1 MSFQKIKGKFVK
13 VMEDSGVITAF
24 RGAVIYGESLT
35 KNDDAEVS
43 ASGLMG
49 IVLVAVMAAY
59 ALPIAINAFTN
70 TTYSDPMFESMKIII
85 PLAIFGGVAIGFMKG
100 WI

>member
-1 MSFQKIKGKFVK
+1 MVLQMVK
-13 VMEDSGVITAF
+13 SKLSKAMAESTVITAF
-24 RGAVIYGESLT
+24 HAAVIYGESLM

-70 TTYSDPMFESMKIII
+70 TTYEDPMFESMKIII

>member
-1 MSFQKIKGKFVK
+1 MVLQKVK
-13 VMEDSGVITAF
+13 SKLSKAMDESPAITAF
-24 RGAVIYGESLT
+24 RGAVIYGESLM

-70 TTYSDPMFESMKIII
+70 ASYSDPMFDSMKIII

-100 WI
+100 WL

>member
-1 MSFQKIKGKFVK
+1 MVLQKIRGKISK
-13 VMEDSGVITAF
+13 VMDESVTIAAF
-24 RGAVIYGESLT
+24 RSAILYGESL
-35 KNDDAEVS
+35 NEDAEVS
-43 ASGLMG
+43 ASSLMG

-70 TTYSDPMFESMKIII
+70 TTYTDPMFESMKIII

>member
-1 MSFQKIKGKFVK
+1 MVLQKVK
-13 VMEDSGVITAF
+13 SKLSKAMAESTVITAF
-24 RGAVIYGESLT
+24 HVAVMYGESLM

-70 TTYSDPMFESMKIII
+70 TTYDDPMFESMKIII

-100 WI
+100 WV

>member
-1 MSFQKIKGKFVK
+1 MRLHEIKNKLANFMDESSV
-13 VMEDSGVITAF
+13 VIAF
-24 RGAVIYGESLT
+24 RNGVSYGESLF

-43 ASGLMG
+43 ASALMG

-70 TTYSDPMFESMKIII
+70 TTYDDPMFESMKIII

-100 WI
+100 WM

>member
-1 MSFQKIKGKFVK
+1 MRFQKIKSKLSK
-13 VMEDSGVITAF
+13 AMDESPAITAF
-24 RGAVIYGESLT
+24 RSAVIYGESLMR
-35 KNDDAEVS
+35 NDDAEVS

-70 TTYSDPMFESMKIII
+70 TTYEDPMFESMKIII

>member
-1 MSFQKIKGKFVK
+1 MVLQKIRGKISK
-13 VMEDSGVITAF
+13 VMDESYTITAF
-24 RGAVIYGESLT
+24 RSAITFGESL
-35 KNDDAEVS
+35 NEDAEVS

-70 TTYSDPMFESMKIII
+70 TTYTDPMFESMKIII

>member
-1 MSFQKIKGKFVK
+1 MVFQKIRGKLSNV
-13 VMEDSGVITAF
+13 VDNSGVITAF

-43 ASGLMG
+43 ASSLMG

-70 TTYSDPMFESMKIII
+70 TTYDDPMFESMKIII

>member
-1 MSFQKIKGKFVK
+1 MVLQKIRGKLTK
-13 VMEDSGVITAF
+13 AMDDSGVITAF

-70 TTYSDPMFESMKIII
+70 TTYEDPMFESMKIIS

>member
-1 MSFQKIKGKFVK
+1 MVLQKIKGKISKIADESV
-13 VMEDSGVITAF
+13 VITTF
-24 RGAVIYGESLT
+24 RNAITYGETL
-35 KNDDAEVS
+35 NDDSQVS

-100 WI
+100 WL

>member
-1 MSFQKIKGKFVK
+1 MVLQKLKTKLANFAEESSVISAFR
-13 VMEDSGVITAF
+13 SGVM
-24 RGAVIYGESLT
+24 YGESLF
-35 KNDDAEVS
+35 KNDDAEVT

-70 TTYSDPMFESMKIII
+70 TTYEDPMFESMKIII

>member
-1 MSFQKIKGKFVK
+1 MVFEKIRTKLANFMDESSV
-13 VMEDSGVITAF
+13 VNAFRSGVS
-24 RGAVIYGESLT
+24 YGESLI

-43 ASGLMG
+43 ASALMG

-70 TTYSDPMFESMKIII
+70 TTYEDPMFESMKIII

>member
-1 MSFQKIKGKFVK
+1 MRFQKIKSKLSK
-13 VMEDSGVITAF
+13 AMDESTAIIAF
-24 RGAVIYGESLT
+24 RSAVIYGESLFE
-35 KNDDAEVS
+35 NDDAEVS

-70 TTYSDPMFESMKIII
+70 TTYEDPMFESMKIII

>member
-1 MSFQKIKGKFVK
+1 MVLQKVK
-13 VMEDSGVITAF
+13 SKLSKAMDESTAITAF
-24 RGAVIYGESLT
+24 RGAVIYGESLFD
-35 KNDDAEVS
+35 NDDAEVS

-70 TTYSDPMFESMKIII
+70 TTYEDPMFESMKIII

>member
-1 MSFQKIKGKFVK
+1 MRLQEIKNNLANIMDESSV
-13 VMEDSGVITAF
+13 VTAF
-24 RGAVIYGESLT
+24 RNGVIYGESLM

-43 ASGLMG
+43 ASALMG

-70 TTYSDPMFESMKIII
+70 TTYEDPMFESMKIII

>member
-1 MSFQKIKGKFVK
+1 MVLQKIRGKISK
-13 VMEDSGVITAF
+13 VMDESATVTAF
-24 RGAVIYGESLT
+24 RGAVIYGESLN
-35 KNDDAEVS
+35 KNDDAVS
-43 ASGLMG
+43 ASSLMG

-70 TTYSDPMFESMKIII
+70 TTYEDPMFESMKIII

-100 WI
+100 WV

>member
-1 MSFQKIKGKFVK
+1 
-13 VMEDSGVITAF
+13 
-24 RGAVIYGESLT
+24 
-35 KNDDAEVS
+35 
-43 ASGLMG
+43 MG

>member
-1 MSFQKIKGKFVK
+1 MVLQKIRGKISK
-13 VMEDSGVITAF
+13 VMDESVTIAAF
-24 RGAVIYGESLT
+24 RSAVLYGESL
-35 KNDDAEVS
+35 NEDAQVS

-70 TTYSDPMFESMKIII
+70 TTYTDPMFESMKIII

>member
-1 MSFQKIKGKFVK
+1 MRLQEIKNNLANFMGTSSV
-13 VMEDSGVITAF
+13 VIAF
-24 RGAVIYGESLT
+24 RNGVSYGESLM

-43 ASGLMG
+43 ASALMG

-70 TTYSDPMFESMKIII
+70 TTYDDPMFESMKIII

>member
-70 TTYSDPMFESMKIII
+70 TTCSDPMFESMKIII

>member
-1 MSFQKIKGKFVK
+1 MSFQKIKGKLAK
-13 VMEDSGVITAF
+13 AMDDSAAITAF
-24 RGAVIYGESLT
+24 RGAVIYGESLFE
-35 KNDDAEVS
+35 NDDAEVS

-70 TTYSDPMFESMKIII
+70 TTYEDPMFESMKIII

>member
-1 MSFQKIKGKFVK
+1 MSFQKIKSKLSKAVD
-13 VMEDSGVITAF
+13 ESAAITAF
-24 RGAVIYGESLT
+24 RSAVIYGESLM

-70 TTYSDPMFESMKIII
+70 TNYEDPMFESMKIII

>member
-1 MSFQKIKGKFVK
+1 MSFQKIKNKISK
-13 VMEDSGVITAF
+13 AMDDSAAITAF
-24 RGAVIYGESLT
+24 RGAVIYGESLM

-70 TTYSDPMFESMKIII
+70 TTYEDPMFESMKIII

>member
-1 MSFQKIKGKFVK
+1 MVLQKVK
-13 VMEDSGVITAF
+13 SKLSKAMDESTAITAF
-24 RGAVIYGESLT
+24 RGALIYGESLFE
-35 KNDDAEVS
+35 NDDAEVS
-43 ASGLMG
+43 ASGLMA

-70 TTYSDPMFESMKIII
+70 TTYEDPMIESMKIII

>member
-1 MSFQKIKGKFVK
+1 MSFQKIRSKLTK
-13 VMEDSGVITAF
+13 VMDDSGVITTF

-70 TTYSDPMFESMKIII
+70 TTYTDPMFESMKIII

>member
-1 MSFQKIKGKFVK
+1 MVIEKIRTKLANFAEESSVISAFR
-13 VMEDSGVITAF
+13 SGVN
-24 RGAVIYGESLT
+24 YGESLI

-43 ASGLMG
+43 ASALMG

-70 TTYSDPMFESMKIII
+70 TTYEDPMFESMKIII

>member
-1 MSFQKIKGKFVK
+1 MVLQKIKGKISK
-13 VMEDSGVITAF
+13 VADESVVITAF
-24 RGAVIYGESLT
+24 RGAITYGESL
-35 KNDDAEVS
+35 NDDAQVS

-100 WI
+100 WL

>member
-1 MSFQKIKGKFVK
+1 MVLQKIKGKISKAMDESATV
-13 VMEDSGVITAF
+13 TAF
-24 RGAVIYGESLT
+24 RGAVLYGESL
-35 KNDDAEVS
+35 NDDAQVS

-70 TTYSDPMFESMKIII
+70 TTYTDPMFESMKIII

-100 WI
+100 WV

>member
-1 MSFQKIKGKFVK
+1 MSLQKVK
-13 VMEDSGVITAF
+13 SKLSKAMDDSAVITTF
-24 RGAVIYGESLT
+24 RGAVIYGESLM

-70 TTYSDPMFESMKIII
+70 TTYEDPMFESMKIII

>member
-1 MSFQKIKGKFVK
+1 MVFQRIRGKLTK
-13 VMEDSGVITAF
+13 VVEDSGVITAF

-35 KNDDAEVS
+35 KNDDAEIS

-70 TTYSDPMFESMKIII
+70 TTYEDPMFQSMSIII

-100 WI
+100 WL

>member
-1 MSFQKIKGKFVK
+1 MVLQKIRGKISK
-13 VMEDSGVITAF
+13 VMDESYTITAF
-24 RGAVIYGESLT
+24 RSAILYGESL
-35 KNDDAEVS
+35 NEDAEVS

-70 TTYSDPMFESMKIII
+70 TTYTDPMFESMKIII

>member
-1 MSFQKIKGKFVK
+1 MRFQKIKSKLSK
-13 VMEDSGVITAF
+13 AMDDSAAITAF
-24 RGAVIYGESLT
+24 RGAVIYGESLFE
-35 KNDDAEVS
+35 NDDAEIS

-70 TTYSDPMFESMKIII
+70 TTYDDPMFESMKIII

>member
-1 MSFQKIKGKFVK
+1 MVFQRIKGKITK
-13 VMEDSGVITAF
+13 TMDESAVITAF
-24 RGAVIYGESLT
+24 RGAVTYGESLV

-70 TTYSDPMFESMKIII
+70 TTYENEMFQSMSIII